1 MEAQNC
7 CSDRRETGTR
17 SHTESEVPIVFL
29 TKSEN
34 QTLKNGK
41 SANHEKHH
49 NRKTEFFFCGQNR
62 KPQKPKASLVEIITA
77 MTIWRIF
84 FVTMRIG
91 FLINK
96 FSGSI
101 SLPLL
106 ILVWLQYFTIESIFL
121 QEISSS
127 VKSSVLYM
135 IYTRTSFSVPMQDG
149 NVLISLF
156 LFHTL
161 AKSHWENF
169 WASIQKRSDL
179 FFFKHLYFYCSRHIA
194 LKGLDLRR
202 KWPQRLAKLQFSANL
217 ACKTKLSGFHILKF

>member
-1 MEAQNC
+1 M
-7 CSDRRETGTR
+7 
-17 SHTESEVPIVFL
+17 FL

-49 NRKTEFFFCGQNR
+49 NQKTEFFFLR
-62 KPQKPKASLVEIITA
+62 PKPQTPKTQSPLVEIITA

-96 FSGSI
+96 LSGSI
-101 SLPLL
+101 SLLL
-106 ILVWLQYFTIESIFL
+106 SILVWLQYFTIESIFL

-149 NVLISLF
+149 NVLVFLF

-169 WASIQKRSDL
+169 WASIQKMSDL
-179 FFFKHLYFYCSRHIA
+179 FFFKHLYFYCSRQIA

-202 KWPQRLAKLQFSANL
+202 KWPQRLAKLQFSAKL

>member
-1 MEAQNC
+1 MQ
-7 CSDRRETGTR
+7 
-17 SHTESEVPIVFL
+17 P
-29 TKSEN
+29 
-34 QTLKNGK
+34 
-41 SANHEKHH
+41 
-49 NRKTEFFFCGQNR
+49 
-62 KPQKPKASLVEIITA
+62 KPQTPKTQSLLVEIITA

-96 FSGSI
+96 LSGSI

-106 ILVWLQYFTIESIFL
+106 IFVWLQYFTIESIFL

-135 IYTRTSFSVPMQDG
+135 IYTRTSCSVPMQDG

-169 WASIQKRSDL
+169 WASIQKMSDL
-179 FFFKHLYFYCSRHIA
+179 FFFKHLYFYCSRQIA

-202 KWPQRLAKLQFSANL
+202 KWPQRLAKLQFSAKL

>member
-49 NRKTEFFFCGQNR
+49 NRKTEFFFCGQNC
-62 KPQKPKASLVEIITA
+62 KPQKPKAPSLRLSQLWLFEEYS
-77 MTIWRIF
+77 W
-84 FVTMRIG
+84 IG

-106 ILVWLQYFTIESIFL
+106 ILVWLQYLTIESIFL

-169 WASIQKRSDL
+169 WASIQKTSDL
-179 FFFKHLYFYCSRHIA
+179 FFFKHLYFYCSRQIA

-202 KWPQRLAKLQFSANL
+202 KWPQRLAKLQFSAKL

>member
-1 MEAQNC
+1 
-7 CSDRRETGTR
+7 
-17 SHTESEVPIVFL
+17 
-29 TKSEN
+29 
-34 QTLKNGK
+34 
-41 SANHEKHH
+41 
-49 NRKTEFFFCGQNR
+49 
-62 KPQKPKASLVEIITA
+62 

-149 NVLISLF
+149 NVLVFLF

-169 WASIQKRSDL
+169 WASIQKMSASIQKMSDL
-179 FFFKHLYFYCSRHIA
+179 FFFKHLYFYCSRQIA

-202 KWPQRLAKLQFSANL
+202 KWPQRLAKLQFSAKL